1 MKKFEGILICTD
13 LDGTLLNSA
22 SQISKENL
30 AAIEYFKKE
39 GGLFTFF
46 TGRMPF
52 FVENIYSVVDPNAPF
67 GCING
72 GGIYD
77 HRRKEY
83 LWTRGID
90 YDALELVAYI
100 DRELPT
106 MGIQVNT
113 FDKIYFSKENA
124 AMKRFREITGLPN
137 LVKPYAQV
145 EEPLAKIVFGDM
157 DLDQIR
163 RLDELLHS
171 HPKAKN
177 FDFIHSEDTLYEIL
191 PKNSGKA
198 SLLPRFE
205 ELLHISHNKLIAVG
219 DYYNDLEMIR
229 CAGVGVAVANAM
241 PEVKA
246 VADYITVSNDENAIA
261 QIIQDIEN
269 GVLPI

>member
-13 LDGTLLNSA
+13 LDGTLLNSQ
-22 SQISKENL
+22 SRISPENL

-39 GGLFTFF
+39 GGLFTFI

-52 FVENIYSVVDPNAPF
+52 FVENIYSVVNPNAPF

-124 AMKRFREITGLPN
+124 AMKRFRDVTGLPN
-137 LVKPYAQV
+137 LVKPYANV
-145 EEPLAKIVFGDM
+145 KEPLAKIVFGDM
-157 DLDQIR
+157 DPANIR

-191 PKNSGKA
+191 PSNSGKA

-205 ELLHISHNKLIAVG
+205 ELLHVSHNKLIAVG

-261 QIIQDIEN
+261 QIIYDIEN
-269 GVLPI
+269 GVLPV